1 VLTPLTE
8 NGDEDGKEAACSC
21 GSGILVQKVQING
34 QEVTLIALPLIFEQF
49 QMEGKALTK
58 ETGRELFEAV
68 KIYNPVPDGDDE
80 RYQEAL
86 LQTYITFCTKEKT
99 K

>member
-1 VLTPLTE
+1 
-8 NGDEDGKEAACSC
+8 
-21 GSGILVQKVQING
+21 
-34 QEVTLIALPLIFEQF
+34 
-49 QMEGKALTK
+49 MEGKPLSK

-86 LQTYITFCTKEKT
+86 LQTYITFSTKEKT